1 MMSNLLVVA
10 LTFILIACQVEKKS
24 GKDDFIADHRTA
36 TNSFSIKTNQSG
48 TLKTGD
54 ILNFTLSF
62 PSNVLVTGL
71 PRLALE
77 VGSSTRYASYVS
89 GDESK
94 NLSFS
99 YTIQSSDNDDDG
111 IKFLGI
117 NLNGGALQFYLKG
130 ELTDCAT
137 SMKEVH
143 YKDILI
149 DNASPV
155 ITKITH
161 AHLPGAYYWNDELT
175 FTVHFN
181 EKVTVT
187 GNPTL
192 QVNIGGS
199 RNANLVSGNGT
210 QSLNFRYKIENNVVD
225 TNGFT
230 FNATPINLTGGS
242 IKDKNGNDATIN
254 LPETI
259 TPTAVLKVDGRVPK
273 LTDVILP
280 SDGVYKVSQHLD
292 FHLVF
297 DRDVDITGTS
307 PQLALT
313 VGSTTHQATL
323 IGGAGSDTL
332 TFRYTPLPGHV
343 DLDGITLNNSITNA
357 SSIVSGVIPMT
368 TLTENNNLKNPDTS
382 RIIINAI
389 QPAIERI
396 SRGTDTTP
404 RIDTGVRDDVW
415 IIGQQLH
422 LIVEFNTNIDVNI
435 DNGSPTLHFAIGGVP
450 KEATYLTGG
459 AGADTMTFVYTVKE
473 GDESTGSQI
482 TISNIVLN
490 DAVVLDEAGTIPD
503 LTIPKTIITNTT
515 IDGIR
520 PVVTGITPPTNGFY
534 SDEQTNTN
542 LRNLRVTAQFSEP
555 VNLSSSLISIPI
567 VIGSNT
573 RQATL
578 LSGNNS
584 NAPVFSYSIANNDN
598 DSDGV
603 AIQSPINTN
612 GSTYIIKDLA
622 GNEMVTKTFAAPA
635 TPNVIVD
642 TTHPGASLTGQPA
655 SRVYLKG
662 ETLTLQLTFN
672 EIVTINTSGTYPRI
686 RANNVSPARYFTPNF
701 PSGTQGTVFEFTY
714 QVQPEDLAT
723 DPITLGAITN
733 GGGSWIRDRATNNLP
748 ATTLNLTNSITVDAQ
763 DVTITAS
770 NSSSSSYYR
779 LNEKLEINLTF
790 SEKVYVTNGT
800 PSIIAAKDGIDYE
813 FELTAGDGTNTLTFS
828 YTITDATLRL
838 DGLNSVSSVTLNGSF
853 IKDNNGIDAFLT
865 FPALNL
871 SGLKIL
877 PGNFLA
883 WAQGSL
889 TDVISGN
896 DEIFTGNLLLD
907 GTNTLKTTQSASRIM
922 TRLTFDSSTGAILGD
937 IEYSESVDGLILKD
951 QFGKIQRIYVN
962 GTEINRTGNEF
973 SLGVH
978 SEESFKVEVLLNAPI
993 SGPLF
998 DTDFMGQI
1006 SSILLL
1012 DSSPLSVA
1020 DRASINSKLN

>member
-1 MMSNLLVVA
+1 MSNLLAVA
-10 LTFILIACQVEKKS
+10 LTFILVACQVEKKS
-24 GKDDFIADHRTA
+24 GKDDYIADHRPA
-36 TNSFSIKTNQSG
+36 TNSFSIQNAQSG
-48 TLKTGD
+48 TFKTGD

-62 PSNVLVTGL
+62 PSNVLVTGF

-77 VGSSTRYASYVS
+77 IDSTTRYATYVS
-89 GDESK
+89 GDGSK
-94 NLSFS
+94 NLNFS
-99 YTIQSSDNDDDG
+99 YTIQSTDNDDNG

-117 NLNGGALQFYLKG
+117 NLNDDALQFYLKD
-130 ELTDCAT
+130 ELTDCST

-143 YKDILI
+143 YKNILI

-161 AHLPGAYYWNDELT
+161 AHLPGPYYWNDELT

-181 EKVTVT
+181 EKVIVT
-187 GNPTL
+187 GDPTL
-192 QVNIGGS
+192 RVNIGGLKD
-199 RNANLVSGNGT
+199 AKLISGSGT
-210 QSLNFRYKIENNVVD
+210 QNLNFQYKIEKNVAD
-225 TNGFT
+225 TNGFN
-230 FNATPINLTGGS
+230 FSAINLAGGS
-242 IKDKNGNDATIN
+242 IKDKNGNDATLTI
-254 LPETI
+254 PETI
-259 TPTAVLKVDGRVPK
+259 TPTNGLKVDGRVPK
-273 LTDVILP
+273 LTEVILP
-280 SDGVYKVSQHLD
+280 ADGVYKVSQHLD

-297 DRDVDITGTS
+297 DRDVDITGIS

-313 VGSTTHQATL
+313 VGTTTHQALL
-323 IGGAGSDTL
+323 IGGGGSDTL

-357 SSIVSGVIPMT
+357 NSIVAGTIPMT
-368 TLTENNNLKNPDTS
+368 TLVGNNDLKNPDTS
-382 RIIINAI
+382 QIIISAI

-396 SRGTDTTP
+396 SRGTDITS
-404 RIDTGVRDDVW
+404 RVDTGARDDVW

-422 LIVEFNTNIDVNI
+422 LIAEFNTNIDVNI

-450 KEATYLTGG
+450 KVATYLTGG
-459 AGADTMTFVYTVKE
+459 AGADTMTFVYTVQE
-473 GDESTGSQI
+473 GDESTGSEI
-482 TISNIVLN
+482 TISNIQLN

-503 LTIPKTIITNTT
+503 LTIPNTTVTDTT

-520 PVVTGITPPTNGFY
+520 PIIKEITPPDNGFY
-534 SDEQTNTN
+534 SDEQTQADFRS
-542 LRNLRVTAQFSEP
+542 LRITAEFSEP
-555 VNLSSSLISIPI
+555 VNLSNNQISIPI
-567 VIGSNT
+567 VIGGNT

-578 LSGNNS
+578 SAGNNT
-584 NAPVFSYSIANNDN
+584 ATPVFSYNIVNNDN

-603 AIQSPINTN
+603 AIQSPINTS
-612 GSTYIIKDLA
+612 GSTYVIKDLA

-662 ETLTLQLTFN
+662 ETLTLEITFN
-672 EIVTINTSGTYPRI
+672 EIVTINTTAAYPRI

-714 QVQPEDLAT
+714 QIQPGDLAT
-723 DPITLGAITN
+723 NPITLGAITN
-733 GGGSWIRDRATNNLP
+733 GGGSWIRDRANNNLP
-748 ATTLNLTNSITVDAQ
+748 ATTLSLTNTITVDAQ
-763 DVTITAS
+763 DVTITS
-770 NSSSSSYYR
+770 RNSSDSGYYR
-779 LNEKLEINLTF
+779 KGDILEINLTF
-790 SEKVYVTNGT
+790 SENVFVTNGT
-800 PSIIAAKDGIDYE
+800 PSIIATKDGVDYE

-828 YTITDATLRL
+828 YIITDDELLL
-838 DGLNSVSSVTLNGSF
+838 DGLDSVSSVTLNGSF
-853 IKDNNGIDAFLT
+853 IKDNNGIDAIPT

-877 PGNFLA
+877 PESFLA
-883 WAQGSL
+883 WGQGSL

-896 DEIFTGNLLLD
+896 AGVFTGSLSLD
-907 GTNTLKTTQSASRIM
+907 GSNTLETTQSASRIM
-922 TRLTFDSSTGAILGD
+922 TRVTFASSTGTILGG
-937 IEYSESVDGLILKD
+937 IEYSESTELNLKD
-951 QFGKIQRIYVN
+951 QFGKIQKLYVN
-962 GTEINRTGNEF
+962 GTEISRTGNEF
-973 SLGVH
+973 NLGIN
-978 SEESFKVEVLLNAPI
+978 SGESFILEVLLSAPI
-993 SGPLF
+993 SGTLF